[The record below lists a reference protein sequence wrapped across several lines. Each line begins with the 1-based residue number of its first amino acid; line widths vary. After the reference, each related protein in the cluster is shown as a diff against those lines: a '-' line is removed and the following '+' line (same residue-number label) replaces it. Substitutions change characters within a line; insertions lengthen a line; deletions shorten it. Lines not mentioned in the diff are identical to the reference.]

1 MPQTDDHRGGSLS
14 EMQTGLIQKDL
25 IHPLLATES
34 LSFNDNNLKQP
45 LF

>member
-25 IHPLLATES
+25 IHPLLVISQNFITQ
-34 LSFNDNNLKQP
+34 F
-45 LF
+45 